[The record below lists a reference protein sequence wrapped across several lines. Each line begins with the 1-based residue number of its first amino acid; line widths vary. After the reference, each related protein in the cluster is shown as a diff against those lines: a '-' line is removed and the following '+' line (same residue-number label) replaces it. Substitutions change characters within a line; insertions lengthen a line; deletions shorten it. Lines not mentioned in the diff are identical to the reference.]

1 MWYVP
6 NLLGNQTQLKVP
18 KDDSITMEVD
28 YAINA
33 ASMINCLDKRSD
45 CNAYGVAVAK
55 DWAGQQGFADF
66 LFLN

>member
-1 MWYVP
+1 MCVILNVP
-6 NLLGNQTQLKVP
+6 NLLGNQPQLKVP

-45 CNAYGVAVAK
+45 CNVDGVAVAK
-55 DWAGQQGFADF
+55 D
-66 LFLN
+66 

>member
-1 MWYVP
+1 MIQNVP
-6 NLLGNQTQLKVP
+6 NLLGNQPQLKVP

-45 CNAYGVAVAK
+45 YNANRVAVSK
-55 DWAGQQGFADF
+55 D
-66 LFLN
+66 

>member
-1 MWYVP
+1 VILNVP
-6 NLLGNQTQLKVP
+6 NLLGNQPQLKVP

-45 CNAYGVAVAK
+45 CNANGVAVAK
-55 DWAGQQGFADF
+55 D
-66 LFLN
+66 

>member
-1 MWYVP
+1 MILNVP

-33 ASMINCLDKRSD
+33 ASMNNCLDKRSD
-45 CNAYGVAVAK
+45 CNANGVAVAK
-55 DWAGQQGFADF
+55 D
-66 LFLN
+66 